1 MLVSGADAM
10 ERLMTAYKEI
20 VELAGYTARVAVMI
34 QVFED
39 CSDSKY
45 QRQAVAGAPSKGVT
59 NETQFSIEFQDGMP
73 VSKGVVTEST
83 DGTIHLENVGNMI
96 FWLFMSRI
104 GLDLAILSRDQSAE
118 DSIHKLINS
127 VIWDKGKTLPSS
139 SNVLLTWF

>member
-1 MLVSGADAM
+1 MLLRLNIQQKSCNSSLWNGHFINLFLDRTEYYTTAKNLLVSGADAM

-45 QRQAVAGAPSKGVT
+45 QRQAVAGAPSKGVP

-83 DGTIHLENVGNMI
+83 DGTIHLENVGNMK
-96 FWLFMSRI
+96 F
-104 GLDLAILSRDQSAE
+104 E
-118 DSIHKLINS
+118 
-127 VIWDKGKTLPSS
+127 
-139 SNVLLTWF
+139 

>member
-1 MLVSGADAM
+1 MGDQKCSTGQSSSSFLQNAHFSNLFHQYLPDRTEYYTTAKNLLVSGADAM

-83 DGTIHLENVGNMI
+83 DGTIHLENVGNMN
-96 FWLFMSRI
+96 FL
-104 GLDLAILSRDQSAE
+104 
-118 DSIHKLINS
+118 
-127 VIWDKGKTLPSS
+127 
-139 SNVLLTWF
+139 